1 MKNIGLLFFI
11 AIVGIAFAIKYLPWW
26 ALLLGVVVLVVI
38 GKFMVKKLLL
48 RLFLKPFQVKGAV
61 LKGASAEVHS
71 VTPVTTPAQAAAETT
86 AEGEPAE
93 TTPKDRYSVDVTIR
107 PGSAVTPFTAWGP
120 GELCLV
126 SPDSVLNPYDTESAS
141 SDDDLCEVQSVEV
154 EQDGRFQ
161 PDEGMKF
168 PGPQRLK
175 LTIAV
180 KPGTPA
186 LKFRYYFEEF
196 GCVTLLAPPVTRAA

>member
-1 MKNIGLLFFI
+1 MRNISLLFFI

-48 RLFLKPFQVKGAV
+48 RLFLKPFQLKGAV
-61 LKGASAEVHS
+61 LKGATAEVHS
-71 VTPVTTPAQAAAETT
+71 VAPATAPTGTTS
-86 AEGEPAE
+86 EGEPAD
-93 TTPKDRYSVDVTIR
+93 TTPKDRYTVEVTIR
-107 PGSAVTPFTAWGP
+107 PGSTATPFTAWEP
-120 GELCLV
+120 GEVRLV
-126 SPDSVLNPYDTESAS
+126 SPDSVLNPYDTESSS
-141 SDDDLCEVQSVEV
+141 SDDDVCEIQSVEV

-175 LTIAV
+175 LTIAA